1 MATEWR
7 RFCKPRDLA
16 VDGGEITVQL
26 AEGRH
31 HVISVEETDDGLRLL
46 GIVTK
51 QARTSEIENLLP
63 IIWEKNRALQ
73 LVGFRVDRRGRLVG
87 EVLVP
92 RAGIDAD
99 EFQLCV
105 RTLAAEC
112 DRMEYL
118 LTGKDV
124 E

>member
-7 RFCKPRDLA
+7 RFWKPRDLA

-31 HVISVEETDDGLRLL
+31 HMISVQETDDSFRLM
-46 GIVTK
+46 GIVTR
-51 QARTSEIENLLP
+51 QAATAAIPNLLP

-99 EFQLCV
+99 EFQQCV

-112 DRMEYL
+112 DRIEYL

>member
-1 MATEWR
+1 MATDWR
-7 RFCKPRDLA
+7 RFCRPKDLV
-16 VDGGEITVQL
+16 VDGAEINVQL

-31 HVISVEETDDGLRLL
+31 HVIAVGETDECLQLVGIITRQAATAAIPDLL
-46 GIVTK
+46 QT
-51 QARTSEIENLLP
+51 
-63 IIWEKNRALQ
+63 IWGKNRTTQ
-73 LVGFRVDRRGRLVG
+73 LVGFRVDRKGRLVG
-87 EVLVP
+87 ETLVP
-92 RAGIDAD
+92 RAGLEAD
-99 EFQLCV
+99 EFQLCA

>member
-16 VDGGEITVQL
+16 VDGGEINVQL

-31 HVISVEETDDGLRLL
+31 HVISVEETDDSLRLV
-46 GIVTK
+46 GIVTR
-51 QARTSEIENLLP
+51 QAATAAIPNLLP

-92 RAGIDAD
+92 GAGLDAD

-118 LTGKDV
+118 MTGKDV